1 MVSVN
6 SICAGKKDVPPA
18 GKNVSWGV
26 ASAEGKR
33 ALEIIP
39 EKISEKIPEKM
50 NGNER
55 KSI

>member
-26 ASAEGKR
+26 ASAKGKR
-33 ALEIIP
+33 VLEIIP
-39 EKISEKIPEKM
+39 EKISEKSQK
-50 NGNER
+50 
-55 KSI
+55 K